1 MNALQEFEESLTQQ
15 HPPKNAT
22 VYLQS
27 LWYDAK
33 GDWNKAH
40 SLVDHLSDKTAC
52 RIHAYLHRVEGDKW
66 NASYWYTKAGERMP
80 DISLKEEWQLLVQR
94 LMESAK

>member
-1 MNALQEFEESLTQQ
+1 MTSLREFEASLTNNQ
-15 HPPKNAT
+15 PPNDAS

-40 SLVDHLSDKTAC
+40 SLVDHLSDKTGS
-52 RIHAYLHRVEGDKW
+52 RVHAYLHRVEGDKW
-66 NASYWYTKAGERMP
+66 NANYWYTRAGEPMP
-80 DISLKEEWQLLVQR
+80 DISLKEEWTLLVQR
-94 LMESAK
+94 LLTHG